1 MKTLKL
7 SLPDAGFKPSLSQ
20 YIDYQDPVFSRWD
33 IRVNDGC
40 TKADAWFIIEDVIE
54 NDNQCVVPSDK
65 IFFGSAE
72 TAQEVG
78 YLYERPEMQFFQNQ
92 FSEFHTFH
100 QSYLQNVKSN
110 FPFLPWMINSNH
122 GDSIWQENKRDVKY
136 FSTMQS
142 IPKIDGISIFCSMQ
156 DLTPTHK
163 MRIRFALE
171 LKKIL
176 GPKLFWYGNGIN
188 SVAEKWDGIAPFK
201 YSIVL
206 ENQSRYNVV
215 TEKISDAFLGLSFP
229 LYWGAPNI
237 SDVFDENG
245 FEMINIENL
254 PESVDKIEKALAENL
269 FETRLEYLVKNR
281 MIVLNEFNF
290 LKRIITIIEKSNEF
304 NSVSTQINLKSKNQC
319 KASSV
324 RVYETGRDAFSR
336 IVIRLDNRLGT
347 NLLGLFLKLYVY
359 VRYNKFAKLFKKL
372 FS

>member
-7 SLPDAGFKPSLSQ
+7 SIPGAGFKPNLSQ
-20 YIDYQDPVFSRWD
+20 YIDFQDPIFSRWD

-40 TKADAWFIIEDVIE
+40 KKADAWFIIEDVIE
-54 NDNQCVVPSDK
+54 NDNQCVVPGDK

-78 YLYERPEMQFFQNQ
+78 YLYERSEMQFFQNQ
-92 FSEFHTFH
+92 FIEFHTFH
-100 QSYLQNVKSN
+100 QSYLQNVRSS

-122 GDSIWQENKRDVKY
+122 GASIWREHERNVKF

-156 DLTPTHK
+156 DLTPTHQ

-176 GPKLFWYGNGIN
+176 GSKLFWYGNGIN
-188 SVAEKWDGIAPFK
+188 SVAEKWDGIAPYK

-215 TEKISDAFLGLSFP
+215 TEKISDAFLGFSFP

-237 SDVFDENG
+237 SDVFDEKG
-245 FEMINIENL
+245 FEIINIENL
-254 PESVDKIEKALAENL
+254 PESVDKIEKAITENL
-269 FETRLEYLVKNR
+269 FETRLEYLMKNR
-281 MIVLNEFNF
+281 LIVLNEFNF
-290 LKRIITIIEKSNEF
+290 LKRIIAIIEKSNEF
-304 NSVSTQINLKSKNQC
+304 SSVPLRISLKSKNQC
-319 KASSV
+319 KALSV
-324 RVYETGRDAFSR
+324 RIYETGRDEFSNR
-336 IVIRLDNRLGT
+336 VTWLDNRLGT

-359 VRYNKFAKLFKKL
+359 VRYNKFVKLFKKL